1 MSARFNLCSEM
12 IVSNSGD
19 DNNEAYVEIVLDI
32 FDDSV
37 AINSIYQGGA
47 VHEDPELSSLINKI
61 TVENRSSSSVRFS
74 LFQST
79 CSHIKEVF
87 EELNIRISSLTTRP
101 SASRCLDQTKSAAV
115 HALKGLKLIG

>member
-37 AINSIYQGGA
+37 AINSINQGGA

-61 TVENRSSSSVRFS
+61 TVENSSSSSVLFS

-87 EELNIRISSLTTRP
+87 EELNIRISSLTKRP
-101 SASRCLDQTKSAAV
+101 SASRCFDQTKSAAV
-115 HALKGLKLIG
+115 HALKGLKLFG